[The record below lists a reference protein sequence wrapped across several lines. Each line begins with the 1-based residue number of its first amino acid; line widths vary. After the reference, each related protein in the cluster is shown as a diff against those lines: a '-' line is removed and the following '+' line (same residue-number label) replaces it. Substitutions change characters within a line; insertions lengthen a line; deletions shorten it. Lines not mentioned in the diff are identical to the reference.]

1 MCVCVLFSL
10 TLYRHSNYLGSY
22 IGYFNYITYKTWV
35 YISPPSSWGRLSK
48 ILTLFIL
55 TFILLISLKFYACFF
70 SFLFF
75 FIFFIFEFIFVRK
88 SGAAHPT
95 PTPMVRVCYTYK
107 FFSID
112 NNRKSI
118 YKYGFFSPPS
128 SVSTNCS
135 GVDRK
140 PLALW
145 ICIKF
150 NYVCQ
155 DQGHVRTSV
164 PVMI

>member
-95 PTPMVRVCYTYK
+95 VRVCYTYK

-118 YKYGFFSPPS
+118 YTVFLVRRVRFPQIVAGLTENPHGF
-128 SVSTNCS
+128 VNM
-135 GVDRK
+135 
-140 PLALW
+140 
-145 ICIKF
+145 
-150 NYVCQ
+150 
-155 DQGHVRTSV
+155 H
-164 PVMI
+164 